1 MEAPPLK
8 GDRIIG
14 GTDSKGPDFQG
25 SRITAL
31 HLAVRGKFKDAVDLL
46 LAWRPKQG
54 DETIIDVGLRWPWGF
69 TPLHLA
75 IRGMNVP
82 IMEPLIR
89 FIDTNWP
96 EAINLTDLTDNIK
109 EPLVNTKLVKNARHW
124 LNDRYEC
131 DSLVDT

>member
-8 GDRIIG
+8 GEIG
-14 GTDSKGPDFQG
+14 SLEAL
-25 SRITAL
+25 TAK
-31 HLAVRGKFKDAVDLL
+31 AVPRDLTPEFDVDLL
-46 LAWRPKQG
+46 DAAMG